1 LFTNYSDSE
10 DNLNMKTWSA
20 IVLSGGTNKRFGSDK
35 SEALLHGVS
44 LLDHVLS
51 FIPKEIKTVIV
62 GKDVFEEPPLGGPVA
77 GIARGLQEIDTEYVA
92 IAAVDMPYGSA
103 LFSQLLNTISADA
116 AMPID
121 ADGFKQPLCGIYRRV
136 ALLSAIEKLGNPHG
150 QSMRALC
157 ELLAIDEVQVDAR
170 ALIDIDTPEDLISA
184 HSSPRLTGL

>member
-1 LFTNYSDSE
+1 
-10 DNLNMKTWSA
+10 MKTWSA

-35 SEALLHGVS
+35 SAALLHGVT

-92 IAAVDMPYGSA
+92 IAAVDMPYGSSF
-103 LFSQLLNTISADA
+103 FSQLLSAISADA
-116 AMPID
+116 AMPVD
-121 ADGFKQPLCGIYRRV
+121 ADGFKQPLCGIYRRA
-136 ALLSAIEKLGNPHG
+136 ALVSAIEKLGNPHG

-157 ELLAIDEVQVDAR
+157 ELLVIDEVHVDAC